1 MPGLRGLAMA
11 AAALLLA
18 ACASFDGRGL
28 VPGQSTESQVVALMG
43 PPAQARPLPGGAKA
57 LYFSRLPEGRAVF
70 VATIGPDG
78 VLQSMEQRLTRENIG
93 KLVADQS
100 TAEDVR
106 ALFGPPGAVGYLP
119 LKPRE
124 WWEYKYYDYQDR
136 RILWVQFSPDDGI
149 VREVLD
155 MRDWAYEVPMLPG
168 MMAAPR

>member
-1 MPGLRGLAMA
+1 MRALALAGLLF
-11 AAALLLA
+11 LA

-28 VPGQSTESQVVALMG
+28 VPGQSTESQVVQLMG
-43 PPAQARPLPGGAKA
+43 PVDQARPLAGGAKA
-57 LYFSRLPEGRAVF
+57 LYFSRLPMGRAMF

-78 VLQSMEQRLTRENIG
+78 LLQALEQRLTRENIG
-93 KLVADQS
+93 KLVADRS
-100 TAEDVR
+100 TADDVR

-124 WWEYKYYDYQDR
+124 WWEYKYYDYYDP

-155 MRDWAYEVPMLPG
+155 MRDWAAEEPMVP
-168 MMAAPR
+168 

>member
-1 MPGLRGLAMA
+1 MPGLRGLVMA
-11 AAALLLA
+11 AATLLLA

-28 VPGQSTESQVVALMG
+28 VPGQSTESQVLGLMG
-43 PPAQARPLPGGAKA
+43 PPVESRQLPGGAKA
-57 LYFSRLPEGRAVF
+57 HYFSRLFEGRAMF

-78 VLQSMEQRLTRENIG
+78 VLQSLEQRLTRENIG

-100 TAEDVR
+100 TADDVR

-124 WWEYKYYDYQDR
+124 WWEYKYYDYYDR
-136 RILWVQFSPDDGI
+136 RILWVQFSPHDGI

-155 MRDWAYEVPMLPG
+155 MRDWAAEESMLPMIG
-168 MMAAPR
+168 KRGR